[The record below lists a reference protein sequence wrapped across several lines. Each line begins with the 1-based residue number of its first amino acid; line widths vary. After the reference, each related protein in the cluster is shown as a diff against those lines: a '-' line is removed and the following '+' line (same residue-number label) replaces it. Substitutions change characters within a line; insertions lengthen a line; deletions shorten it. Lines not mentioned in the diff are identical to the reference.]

1 MSQMNIDLEGWDLHR
16 AAKETTVD
24 IARSLI
30 ARGDDVNSRDEDGDT
45 PLHLA
50 AWNNSLDVARLLI
63 DSGASIDAKDN
74 GGLSLLHLAVGENF
88 LDVTRLLVDRGAD
101 IEVKDENGW
110 TSLHTAAM
118 QNSLDAAILLIDR
131 GAEINAKNNDG
142 LSPLHIAV
150 GNNSLDVA
158 RLLIEKGVDIEAKDE
173 DDNKPLHLAAEW
185 NSLDA
190 ARLLI
195 DRAADIEAKNITGW
209 TPLHLAAVENSLDV
223 ARLLVDRGTD
233 INTKDEDGWS
243 PLHLAAQE
251 NSLDV
256 ARLLTERGAEIE
268 AKDNDGWAPLHTAA
282 QNNSLDVA
290 RLLIEKDADIEVG
303 YIEAESRWR
312 PMRKKGL
319 DNEDVYPFFLI
330 DIHPIWTPLGQAAF
344 MDSIDVAEFL
354 IKQGAEVR
362 INNRII
368 DRETGEISYEFNAHG
383 WTMSHHAAENNASKV
398 LHLLLSD
405 ERIDIEATCT
415 KYPMNGWR
423 PLHVAV
429 QGDQDD
435 QSDLDE
441 DILGGLDATMILIEN
456 KAMIEV
462 ENGRGDTPFLH
473 AIRGNSLKIV
483 SLLIEQGADINARSH
498 NTGDGPTGLELAA
511 ELKLKDMVTTLIKH
525 GAEFG

>member
-16 AAKETTVD
+16 AAKENTVD
-24 IARSLI
+24 ITRSLI
-30 ARGDDVNSRDEDGDT
+30 ARGDDVNSRDEDGYT

-50 AWNNSLDVARLLI
+50 AGNNSLDVARLLVDSGADINTKDEDGDTPLHLSGWNNSLDVARLLI
-63 DSGASIDAKDN
+63 DSDAGIYAKND
-74 GGLSLLHLAVGENF
+74 
-88 LDVTRLLVDRGAD
+88 D
-101 IEVKDENGW
+101 GW
-110 TSLHTAAM
+110 TALHTAAED
-118 QNSLDAAILLIDR
+118 NSLDVATFLIDR
-131 GAEINAKNNDG
+131 GAEIDAKNNDG
-142 LSPLHIAV
+142 WSPLHIAV

-158 RLLIEKGVDIEAKDE
+158 RLLA
-173 DDNKPLHLAAEW
+173 
-185 NSLDA
+185 
-190 ARLLI
+190 
-195 DRAADIEAKNITGW
+195 
-209 TPLHLAAVENSLDV
+209 
-223 ARLLVDRGTD
+223 DRGAD

-256 ARLLTERGAEIE
+256 ARLLTEHGAEIE

-312 PMRKKGL
+312 PVKKKGL

-330 DIHPIWTPLGQAAF
+330 SLHPIWTPLGQAAF

-441 DILGGLDATMILIEN
+441 DILGGLDATMVLIEN

-473 AIRGNSLKIV
+473 AIRGNSLKIM

-511 ELKLKDMVTTLIKH
+511 DLKLKDMVTTLIKH